1 MVMKNRIIGL
11 LVCLFIGSATLAGA
25 KALVNSMYSN
35 ATMGPQGVY
44 VESEEELVSEEELIR
59 EAMLAEYEDA
69 RDQLAIEVDDYI
81 TSVAPKANIDP
92 YLMID
97 LCSEY
102 DVDIRFVLAQG
113 QIESHFATKGT
124 AARTLSVFNVGAY
137 DGHSASRQRRN
148 GFGYSDPNESIEPY
162 LILITNEY
170 MVNGKTESDLMK
182 NYVNG
187 LGMRYATN
195 PRYESMLRSVY
206 KRICNKPAFS
216 IAYKNFLE
224 SQSNLELC

>member
-1 MVMKNRIIGL
+1 MKNRVIGL
-11 LVCLFIGSATLAGA
+11 LTCFAVGTATLGGA
-25 KALVNSMYSN
+25 KVLVDHICTDSN
-35 ATMGPQGVY
+35 TQMNPQGIELSVIN
-44 VESEEELVSEEELIR
+44 EEDAIR
-59 EAMLAEYEDA
+59 NKMIEEYENA
-69 RDQLAIEVDDYI
+69 RDQLAIEVDNYI
-81 TSVAPKANIDP
+81 LSVAPKANIDP

-97 LCSEY
+97 LCWEY
-102 DVDIRFVLAQG
+102 GVDIRFVLAQG

-148 GFGYSDPNESIEPY
+148 GFGFSDPNESIEPY
-162 LILITNEY
+162 LRLITNEY

-187 LGMRYATN
+187 LGMRYASN

-206 KRICNKPAFS
+206 KRISNRPAFS
-216 IAYKNFLE
+216 IAYENYLE
-224 SQSNLELC
+224 SQNNLALC

>member
-1 MVMKNRIIGL
+1 MKNTVIGL
-11 LVCLFIGSATLAGA
+11 LTCFAVGTTTLGGA
-25 KALVNSMYSN
+25 KVLVDHIYTDSN
-35 ATMGPQGVY
+35 TQIDPQGIELPVIN
-44 VESEEELVSEEELIR
+44 EEDAIR
-59 EAMLAEYEDA
+59 NKMIEEYENA
-69 RDQLAIEVDDYI
+69 RDQLAIEVDNYI
-81 TSVAPKANIDP
+81 LSVAPKANIDP

-97 LCSEY
+97 LCWEY
-102 DVDIRFVLAQG
+102 GVDIRFVLAQG

-162 LILITNEY
+162 LQLITTEY

-187 LGMRYATN
+187 LGMRYASN
-195 PRYESMLRSVY
+195 PRYESMLRTVY
-206 KRICNKPAFS
+206 KRISNRPALN
-216 IAYKNFLE
+216 IAYENYLE
-224 SQSNLELC
+224 SQNNLELC

>member
-1 MVMKNRIIGL
+1 MKNRVIGL
-11 LVCLFIGSATLAGA
+11 IVCLFVGTATLGGA
-25 KALVNSMYSN
+25 KVLINHMCTDSDS
-35 ATMGPQGVY
+35 QGI
-44 VESEEELVSEEELIR
+44 ESPVINEEDAIR
-59 EAMLAEYEDA
+59 DRMIEEYENA
-69 RDQLAIEVDDYI
+69 RNQLAIEVDNYI
-81 TSVAPKANIDP
+81 LSVAPKANIDP

-148 GFGYSDPNESIEPY
+148 GFGFSDPNESIEPY
-162 LILITNEY
+162 LQLITTEY

-187 LGMRYATN
+187 LGMRYASN
-195 PRYESMLRSVY
+195 PKYESMLRSVY
-206 KRICNKPAFS
+206 KRISNRPAFS
-216 IAYKNFLE
+216 IAYENYLE

>member
-1 MVMKNRIIGL
+1 MRNRIIGL
-11 LVCLFIGSATLAGA
+11 LVCLFVGTVTFAGA
-25 KALVNSMYSN
+25 KALVLSLDNQ
-35 ATMGPQGVY
+35 TTTPTCMGPEGVY
-44 VESEEELVSEEELIR
+44 EEVEIENAIR
-59 EAMLAEYEDA
+59 EMMMAEYEEA
-69 RDQLAIEVDDYI
+69 REQLAIEVDSYI

-124 AARTLSVFNVGAY
+124 ASRTMSIFNVGAY

-148 GFGYSDPNESIEPY
+148 GFGFSNPNESIEPY

-187 LGMRYATN
+187 LGMRYASN

-206 KRICNKPAFS
+206 KRISDRPAFN
-216 IAYKNFLE
+216 IAYENFLE
-224 SQSNLELC
+224 LQSYLDIC

>member
-1 MVMKNRIIGL
+1 MRNRIIGL
-11 LVCLFIGSATLAGA
+11 LVFLFAGTITLVGA
-25 KALVNSMYSN
+25 KSLVNSMDSN
-35 ATMGPQGVY
+35 ITTEMGPRGVY
-44 VESEEELVSEEELIR
+44 EEVEDENIIR
-59 EAMLAEYEDA
+59 EMMMEEYIEA
-69 RDQLAIEVDDYI
+69 RNQLAIEVDNYI

-92 YLMID
+92 FLMID
-97 LCSEY
+97 LCAEY

-124 AARTLSVFNVGAY
+124 AARTLSIFNVGAY
-137 DGHSASRQRRN
+137 DGHSAARQRRN
-148 GFGYSDPNESIEPY
+148 GFGFSDPNESIEPY

-187 LGMRYATN
+187 LGMRYASN
-195 PRYESMLRSVY
+195 PKYESMLRSVY
-206 KRICNKPAFS
+206 KRISNTASFS
-216 IAYKNFLE
+216 IAYDNFLE

>member
-1 MVMKNRIIGL
+1 MRNRIIGL
-11 LVCLFIGSATLAGA
+11 LVFLFAGTITLAGA
-25 KALVNSMYSN
+25 KALVNSMDSN
-35 ATMGPQGVY
+35 ITTEMGPRGVY
-44 VESEEELVSEEELIR
+44 EEVEDENIIR
-59 EAMLAEYEDA
+59 EMMMEEYIEA
-69 RDQLAIEVDDYI
+69 RNQLAIEVDNYI

-92 YLMID
+92 FLMID
-97 LCSEY
+97 LCAEY

-124 AARTLSVFNVGAY
+124 AARTLSIFNVGAY
-137 DGHSASRQRRN
+137 DGHSAARQRRN
-148 GFGYSDPNESIEPY
+148 GFGFSDPNESIEPY

-187 LGMRYATN
+187 LGMRYASN
-195 PRYESMLRSVY
+195 PKYESMLRSVY
-206 KRICNKPAFS
+206 KRISNTASFS
-216 IAYKNFLE
+216 IAYDNFLE

>member
-1 MVMKNRIIGL
+1 MKNTVIGL
-11 LVCLFIGSATLAGA
+11 LVCLFVGTTTLAGA
-25 KALVNSMYSN
+25 KALVEYIYTDSN
-35 ATMGPQGVY
+35 TEMGPQGVY
-44 VESEEELVSEEELIR
+44 ESPAVNEEDIIR
-59 EAMLAEYEDA
+59 DMMIEEYEIA
-69 RDQLAIEVDDYI
+69 RDQLAIEVDNYI
-81 TSVAPKANIDP
+81 SSVAPKATIDP

-102 DVDIRFVLAQG
+102 GVDIRFVLAQG

-148 GFGYSDPNESIEPY
+148 GFGFSDPNKSIEPY
-162 LILITNEY
+162 LQLITTEY

-187 LGMRYATN
+187 LGMRYASN

-206 KRICNKPAFS
+206 KRISNRPAFS
-216 IAYKNFLE
+216 VAYDNYVE
-224 SQSNLELC
+224 SQNNLALC

>member
-1 MVMKNRIIGL
+1 MKHTVIGL
-11 LVCLFIGSATLAGA
+11 LVCLFIGSTTLAGA
-25 KALVNSMYSN
+25 KALVDYIYTDSN
-35 ATMGPQGVY
+35 AEMGPQGIY
-44 VESEEELVSEEELIR
+44 ESPAINEEDAIR
-59 EAMLAEYEDA
+59 DRMIEEYEIA
-69 RDQLAIEVDDYI
+69 RNQLAIEVDNYI
-81 TSVAPKANIDP
+81 SSVAPKANIDP

-148 GFGYSDPNESIEPY
+148 GFGFSDPNESIEPY
-162 LILITNEY
+162 LQLITTEY

-187 LGMRYATN
+187 LGMRYASN
-195 PRYESMLRSVY
+195 PKYESMLRSVY
-206 KRICNKPAFS
+206 KRISNRPAFS
-216 IAYKNFLE
+216 IAYENYLE

>member
-1 MVMKNRIIGL
+1 MKNRVIGL
-11 LVCLFIGSATLAGA
+11 IVCLFVGTATLAGA
-25 KALVNSMYSN
+25 KALINHICTDNN
-35 ATMGPQGVY
+35 AQMNPQGI
-44 VESEEELVSEEELIR
+44 ELSAINEEDAIR
-59 EAMLAEYEDA
+59 DRMIEEYENA
-69 RDQLAIEVDDYI
+69 RDQLAIEVDNYI
-81 TSVAPKANIDP
+81 LSVAPKANIDP

-148 GFGYSDPNESIEPY
+148 GFGFSDPNESIEPY
-162 LILITNEY
+162 LRLITTEY

-187 LGMRYATN
+187 LGMRYASN
-195 PRYESMLRSVY
+195 PKYESMLRSVY
-206 KRICNKPAFS
+206 KRISNRPAFS
-216 IAYKNFLE
+216 IAYENYLE

>member
-1 MVMKNRIIGL
+1 MIMKNRIIGL
-11 LVCLFIGSATLAGA
+11 LVFLLVGSVTLAGA
-25 KALVNSMYSN
+25 KTFIESLDSN
-35 ATMGPQGVY
+35 TATTPQTVY
-44 VESEEELVSEEELIR
+44 VEKEESNEDIIR
-59 EAMLAEYEDA
+59 EMMMEEYLSA
-69 RDQLAIEVDDYI
+69 RDQLAIEVDNYI
-81 TSVAPKANIDP
+81 SSVAPKANIDP

-124 AARTLSVFNVGAY
+124 AARTLSIFNVGAY
-137 DGHSASRQRRN
+137 DGHSAARQRRN
-148 GFGYSDPNESIEPY
+148 GFGFSDPNESIEPY

-187 LGMRYATN
+187 LGMRYASN

-206 KRICNKPAFS
+206 KRISNRPAFK
-216 IAYKNFLE
+216 IAYENFLE
-224 SQSNLELC
+224 SQSNLEFC

>member
-1 MVMKNRIIGL
+1 MKNTVIGL
-11 LVCLFIGSATLAGA
+11 LVCLFVGTTTLAGA
-25 KALVNSMYSN
+25 KALVDYIYTDSN
-35 ATMGPQGVY
+35 TEMGSQDIC
-44 VESEEELVSEEELIR
+44 ESPAINEEDAIR
-59 EAMLAEYEDA
+59 EMMMAEYEEA
-69 RDQLAIEVDDYI
+69 REKLAIEVDNYI
-81 TSVAPKANIDP
+81 SSVAPKANIDP

-102 DVDIRFVLAQG
+102 GVDIRFVLAQG

-148 GFGYSDPNESIEPY
+148 GFGFSDPNESIEPY
-162 LILITNEY
+162 LKLITTEY

-187 LGMRYATN
+187 LGMRYASN

-206 KRICNKPAFS
+206 KRISDRPAFN
-216 IAYKNFLE
+216 IAYENFLE
-224 SQSNLELC
+224 LQSYLDIC